1 MVKLFPLFLFILFT
15 LTVSAKKKDEIV
27 VIIGNQQVSKEEFE
41 ANYRK
46 NNTNILDEKD
56 KKTPAEYLGLFIN
69 YKLKVL
75 EAQNLGYDTVRSFKD
90 ELNGYRQELAKPYL
104 TDVIFKDE
112 MVQTAY
118 YRTKYERKVS
128 HLLIRVTPDA
138 APADTLLAWNKI
150 KDLRNQIIAGADF
163 NEIAVK
169 YSEDPSAVENKGL
182 LGYFSAFQ
190 MVYPFEDMAYLTPV
204 GQVSEIIRTQFGYH
218 LIKVHDERLT
228 LGEIKVAH
236 IMKSFPQKA
245 SDETIAKLKL
255 AADSIWLKAKNGG
268 NFAELAKTYSDDK
281 QSANQGG
288 ELNWFTP
295 TNMVPSFAEAAFALK
310 NDGDISPVIR
320 TLYGWHIIKRIELR
334 TTPSFEKLRPDLEAK
349 IKQNPSISKYSD
361 ESFYRK
367 LQAEYQLKIDESNFG
382 KLIVTLADTIETK
395 DLKALTNSLKSN
407 PLVQFA
413 NQTVSIGNFTEY
425 LINRKFNRSSINQ
438 KAELKVLL
446 DKFINQKLLEYEN
459 SQLEVKYPE
468 FASIYREYHDGIL
481 LFNISKDKIW
491 DVASVDTI
499 RLQNFY
505 NQTSK
510 KYFWNDRFKGF
521 IIQAKDVETRSKVEA
536 FLDKNETGKQELKD
550 VFNTNTDT
558 NIQIT
563 DVAVE
568 KGENPVVDYFIWN
581 GPKPT
586 GFDESTTFVHGK
598 IVPREQKVL
607 KDAWGLYSS
616 DFQEQIEREW
626 IDSLKKKYPVVI
638 NTKVLQEISGIK

>member
-1 MVKLFPLFLFILFT
+1 
-15 LTVSAKKKDEIV
+15 
-27 VIIGNQQVSKEEFE
+27 
-41 ANYRK
+41 
-46 NNTNILDEKD
+46 
-56 KKTPAEYLGLFIN
+56 
-69 YKLKVL
+69 
-75 EAQNLGYDTVRSFKD
+75 
-90 ELNGYRQELAKPYL
+90 
-104 TDVIFKDE
+104 
-112 MVQTAY
+112 
-118 YRTKYERKVS
+118 
-128 HLLIRVTPDA
+128 
-138 APADTLLAWNKI
+138 
-150 KDLRNQIIAGADF
+150 
-163 NEIAVK
+163 
-169 YSEDPSAVENKGL
+169 
-182 LGYFSAFQ
+182 
-190 MVYPFEDMAYLTPV
+190 
-204 GQVSEIIRTQFGYH
+204 
-218 LIKVHDERLT
+218 
-228 LGEIKVAH
+228 
-236 IMKSFPQKA
+236 
-245 SDETIAKLKL
+245 
-255 AADSIWLKAKNGG
+255 
-268 NFAELAKTYSDDK
+268 
-281 QSANQGG
+281 
-288 ELNWFTP
+288 
-295 TNMVPSFAEAAFALK
+295 
-310 NDGDISPVIR
+310 
-320 TLYGWHIIKRIELR
+320 
-334 TTPSFEKLRPDLEAK
+334 
-349 IKQNPSISKYSD
+349 
-361 ESFYRK
+361 
-367 LQAEYQLKIDESNFG
+367 
-382 KLIVTLADTIETK
+382 
-395 DLKALTNSLKSN
+395 
-407 PLVQFA
+407 
-413 NQTVSIGNFTEY
+413 
-425 LINRKFNRSSINQ
+425 
-438 KAELKVLL
+438 
-446 DKFINQKLLEYEN
+446 
-459 SQLEVKYPE
+459 VKYPE